1 MKAFK
6 LERISDSG
14 FEEIKFG

>member
-1 MKAFK
+1 
-6 LERISDSG
+6 LEKIEDSG